1 MKKLLM
7 HMFTTVDNETFDL
20 SRVLWALAI
29 IVSIAL
35 SIYVVVARNTAWAIV
50 DFGTGIGA
58 LLGAGGAAVWA
69 GDASSIKSKTGK
81 IDPVSDKENK
91 G

>member
-1 MKKLLM
+1 MKLFLK
-7 HMFTTVDNETFDL
+7 HIFTTLDNDTFDL
-20 SRVLWALAI
+20 SRVLWALSI

-50 DFGTGIGA
+50 DFGAGIGA

-69 GDASSIKSKTGK
+69 GDSSSAKS
-81 IDPVSDKENK
+81 KENK
-91 G
+91 E